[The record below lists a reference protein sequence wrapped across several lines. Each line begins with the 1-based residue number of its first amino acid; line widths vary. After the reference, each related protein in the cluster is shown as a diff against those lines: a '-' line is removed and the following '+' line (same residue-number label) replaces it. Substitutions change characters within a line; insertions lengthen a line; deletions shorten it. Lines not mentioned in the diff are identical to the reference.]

1 MICALITKQSVDDKG
16 PWSYWVCPAGLNREK
31 GHACW
36 KTPIHHQDTHL
47 PDFQVPGPPTWHRCR
62 SGLAHC
68 PPSSR
73 PSQHPYALPHLVPGH
88 SLIGPA
94 QCRRGRGFGWLT
106 FRKPSI
112 PFIAPEACKR
122 SSCAYTFPSYSG
134 STDRGHKCSLLSP
147 SLCDLPV

>member
-1 MICALITKQSVDDKG
+1 MTRDPGATGFVQLDSTERKVMLAGKLPSITKTPTYLTSK
-16 PWSYWVCPAGLNREK
+16 CRGL
-31 GHACW
+31 
-36 KTPIHHQDTHL
+36 
-47 PDFQVPGPPTWHRCR
+47 HRCR

-94 QCRRGRGFGWLT
+94 QSRRGRGFGWLT
-106 FRKPSI
+106 FRKPST